1 MTRTVAGT
9 ASLAFRW
16 SRSGGMEVRRLSQ
29 TTATRPI
36 RAILRIGSAKGEVQR
51 QPGAGDRATVS
62 LIGNHRAA
70 PAPGFPHFRKE
81 GSLKRQNDQNP
92 KGFSG
97 VGGGDRREC
106 DHQASRIQTEVR
118 AIVPAVKRF
127 SALVESGEAMT
138 LPS

>member
-9 ASLAFRW
+9 ASLAFRR

-70 PAPGFPHFRKE
+70 PAPSFGPLSGNGAFFEPKVPL
-81 GSLKRQNDQNP
+81 SP

-97 VGGGDRREC
+97 VANPRKSWTFVLTMI
-106 DHQASRIQTEVR
+106 HMFNT
-118 AIVPAVKRF
+118 P
-127 SALVESGEAMT
+127 
-138 LPS
+138 